1 MIVDVSTN
9 SDSLSFEKTKLKH
22 FIQII
27 DDELESRKNAKSV
40 LVWKMVL
47 EEIEKKDLAR
57 ADDNTSIIRSHRGS
71 SSSHRGR
78 SCSSASSSSIQRSSV
93 VLTSNSL
100 PALQSSS
107 SASGVNINPVISEA
121 GSPGATTVYNSQA

>member
-9 SDSLSFEKTKLKH
+9 SDSLLFEKTKLKH

-40 LVWKMVL
+40 LVWKMAL

-57 ADDNTSIIRSHRGS
+57 ALYNIYII
-71 SSSHRGR
+71 
-78 SCSSASSSSIQRSSV
+78 
-93 VLTSNSL
+93 
-100 PALQSSS
+100 
-107 SASGVNINPVISEA
+107 
-121 GSPGATTVYNSQA
+121 